1 MGRKVK
7 VIELTDQERIELEK
21 GYKNSEHALFSR
33 RCHIVLLK
41 SQGFSSKQIAD
52 IFQITIQPVN
62 KWVKRYQ
69 ALGISGLQTKPGQG
83 RKPILDKEQDEAKVR
98 AAIKKERQRL
108 KLVKEDL
115 EQDLDKKFSLLTL
128 KRFLKNLSAD
138 GNASV

>member
-7 VIELTDQERIELEK
+7 VIELSDQGRVELEK
-21 GYKNSEHALFSR
+21 GYRNSQNAHFSR

-41 SQGFSSKQIAD
+41 SEGFTSEQIAN

-62 KWVKRYQ
+62 SWIKRYET
-69 ALGISGLQTKPGQG
+69 SGLTGLRTKSGQG
-83 RKPILDKEQDEAKVR
+83 RKPILNKEQDEEKVR

-108 KLVKEDL
+108 KFIKQEL
-115 EQDLDKKFSLLTL
+115 EQGLNKEFSLLTL

>member
-21 GYKNSEHALFSR
+21 GYKNSGHAPFSR

-41 SQGFSSKQIAD
+41 SQGLSSKQIAD

-108 KLVKEDL
+108 KFVKEDL

>member
-21 GYKNSEHALFSR
+21 GYKNSGHAPFSR
-33 RCHIVLLK
+33 RCHIILLK
-41 SQGFSSKQIAD
+41 SQGLSSKQIAD

-108 KLVKEDL
+108 KFVKEDL